1 MAETKLTVSIVIG
14 DVSRRDAISTACLQK
29 VEAMRRYCR
38 ANAIALQLRVF
49 TTASDI
55 DDTAIHLATHASQI
69 VHDSHFLGSDLI
81 LYEYGIYYGLFD
93 SILLA
98 PRSARLVVS
107 HHGISPPF
115 LYDDEVNRALVRSH
129 HQINNVL
136 LADLVLADSLYIAD
150 WLIQIGVAP
159 ERVERIGLP
168 AFCDEPPPVTRCREF
183 KDEPRLLYVGRFVR
197 AKGVLELVQA
207 LARVKASTSFR
218 PKLSLVG
225 SLRFSD
231 QAYLAQI
238 RRVLKESGLGDA
250 VTFRFD
256 VPQDTL
262 LAEFDAA
269 DALVIPSHH
278 EGLCLPVIEA
288 YHRHCPVI
296 ASDAAAL
303 PETTAGL
310 GYLFRTGRVD
320 DLATRLT
327 EFLEARRKGMILTV
341 RGSITP
347 EDWTESVNRYI
358 GWFSRDAYESR
369 LLAALLNGLERRV
382 SSEHRSWLT
391 LASQDMLARVRSEPP
406 LATDNPLDRKLD
418 RVLAT
423 TVVPHDV
430 LSADLLGTVSGNGQ
444 TPGVNAMTAPPSY
457 NQLRWMS
464 FKRRVKSIPVLGKAA
479 VRGKR
484 IIVPALRQT
493 RSACIR
499 LTGLDRP
506 SGQLAALLEP
516 LSRSL
521 DARLLPLHSQAAEL
535 SSRLDALALALA
547 LQVDHLEQ
555 LRDQIATLQ
564 CSGEQHL
571 HQLVGLTAMID
582 ILARK
587 NQMLALDVREWNAAR
602 GGRKH
607 LAEPRIL
614 DPAEHARKIQ
624 ELGGVIRLNLG
635 CGEKPLRGYINV
647 DARELPDVDVIAD
660 ACNLPYGPDSV
671 QEIVSAHLV
680 EHFREHQFRQT
691 ILPYWTSLLTDGGV
705 LRIICPNWAAMIRR
719 LQEGRMSYQH
729 FRTVT
734 FGAQDY
740 AGDDH
745 FAMYTPEALAALLGE
760 AGYHH
765 IEQVAEERINGLC
778 PEMELTAVRAPRH
791 GQNGAADGKPPAF
804 RRVAPAT
811 LEAQAD

>member
-1 MAETKLTVSIVIG
+1 M
-14 DVSRRDAISTACLQK
+14 
-29 VEAMRRYCR
+29 
-38 ANAIALQLRVF
+38 
-49 TTASDI
+49 
-55 DDTAIHLATHASQI
+55 
-69 VHDSHFLGSDLI
+69 
-81 LYEYGIYYGLFD
+81 
-93 SILLA
+93 
-98 PRSARLVVS
+98 
-107 HHGISPPF
+107 
-115 LYDDEVNRALVRSH
+115 
-129 HQINNVL
+129 L

-168 AFCDEPPPVTRCREF
+168 AFCDEPLPVTRCREF

-207 LARVKASTSFR
+207 LARVKAFTSFR

-225 SLRFSD
+225 SLKFSD

-238 RRVLKESGLGDA
+238 RCVLKESGLGDA

-262 LAEFDAA
+262 LAEYDAA

-347 EDWTESVNRYI
+347 EDWTESVNQYI

-406 LATDNPLDRKLD
+406 LATDNPLERKLD

-423 TVVPHDV
+423 TVVHHDVLSTTVVHHDV
-430 LSADLLGTVSGNGQ
+430 LSADSLGPVSGNGQ
-444 TPGVNAMTAPPSY
+444 TPGVNAMMAPPSS
-457 NQLRWMS
+457 NQLRWNT

-484 IIVPALRQT
+484 MILPALRQT
-493 RSACIR
+493 RWACIR
-499 LTGLDRP
+499 LAGLDRP

-521 DARLLPLHSQAAEL
+521 DARLLPLHSQAAEP
-535 SSRLDALALALA
+535 SSRLDALAQTLA

-555 LRDQIATLQ
+555 LQQSHLQLRDQIATLQ
-564 CSGEQHL
+564 RSSEQHL
-571 HQLVGLTAMID
+571 HDLVGLTAMLD
-582 ILARK
+582 VLVRK
-587 NQMLALDVREWNAAR
+587 NQMLALDVREWNATR
-602 GGRKH
+602 GGREH

-614 DPAEHARKIQ
+614 DPEEHARKIQ

-647 DARELPDVDVIAD
+647 DGGELPDVDVIAD

-745 FAMYTPEALAALLGE
+745 FAMYTPETLAALLGE
-760 AGYHH
+760 LGYHH
-765 IEQVAEERINGLC
+765 IEQVADERNNGQC

-804 RRVAPAT
+804 RRAAPAT